1 MAKRELSNT
10 LKNLKFMQRAS
21 QKDEKAKTEEEVVP
35 TGDFPSSSAVKRCV
49 VIVEGDP
56 HPGATRGRMS
66 FLSFNPSIDK
76 LNGEASDHSETGS
89 AATSSGRQNEGTPI
103 RENGSTQ
110 YRSDNVELDASSISD
125 FKRKQAEVASEPQY
139 PNKSIKND
147 RDNQDSTPT
156 SSRTSQ
162 KQHKREKLDWSVLRP
177 PKYQS
182 KKNKISAVNVDYVS
196 ADRCYVFANLD

>member
-89 AATSSGRQNEGTPI
+89 ATTSSGRQNEATPI

-110 YRSDNVELDASSISD
+110 YRSDNVELDASSRDAYGD

-139 PNKSIKND
+139 PNKSRKNG

-156 SSRTSQ
+156 SSRSSQ

-182 KKNKISAVNVDYVS
+182 KKK
-196 ADRCYVFANLD
+196 